1 MVTSAPN
8 RLLWRDRQSTRE
20 ARKALAEF
28 GRVELDL
35 PPNFHHALFA
45 HLQPRAEA
53 GHRPEVLDIEGH
65 AELLRR
71 IADIQGLDDLAEL
84 ADMVAEADGSVRVR
98 SPSPTITLNLPEE
111 MKHAR

>member
-20 ARKALAEF
+20 AREALAEF

-35 PPNFHHALFA
+35 PPNFHHTLFA
-45 HLQPRAEA
+45 HLRPRAEA
-53 GHRPEVLDIEGH
+53 GHRPEVLDVEGP

-71 IADIQGLDDLAEL
+71 IADIQGLEDMAELAEL
-84 ADMVAEADGSVRVR
+84 MGQVNGSVRVR
-98 SPSPTITLNLPEE
+98 SPSPTITLEVPEE
-111 MKHAR
+111 MRRTR

>member
-20 ARKALAEF
+20 AREALAEF

-35 PPNFHHALFA
+35 PPSFHHALFA

-53 GHRPEVLDIEGH
+53 GHRPEVLDLEGD

-71 IADIQGLDDLAEL
+71 IANIQGLEEMAEMAEL
-84 ADMVAEADGSVRVR
+84 VTEALGTVLVR
-98 SPSPTITLNLPEE
+98 SPSPTVIIVLPEE
-111 MKHAR
+111 TRRPR